1 MNKLCSFSFLLS
13 SFLLYIYY
21 DSISFRHKSERVW
34 YMIVLEFSSMCA
46 QNICHETKSN
56 RRRRCRRWKRESF
69 WGLSWKHISLYSST
83 LTRSI
88 HMYLSLSLLFVP
100 KNFWH
105 TFLIHSFTHS
115 LTFDWDWADICHT
128 HIIQPQYVTVCC
140 CRLQ

>member
-88 HMYLSLSLLFVP
+88 HMYLSLSLSSLYQKIFD
-100 KNFWH
+100 
-105 TFLIHSFTHS
+105 TLSSSIHS
-115 LTFDWDWADICHT
+115 LTHWLLIEIELTFATHT
-128 HIIQPQYVTVCC
+128 
-140 CRLQ
+140 